1 MVKYVMFIR
10 IIISIIVFILQIRL
24 VFADI
29 VDVNNKEIIEL
40 LNANTPIVD
49 VRRNFEWE
57 QTGVIPNSILLTF
70 FDDEG
75 NYNFDKWYEELSLE
89 VNVNDPIILICR
101 SGNRSKII
109 AKMMDE
115 KYNNKFYN
123 AKNGIKSWIN
133 ANLITVKP

>member
-1 MVKYVMFIR
+1 MLIKL
-10 IIISIIVFILQIRL
+10 IISFIFIILQIRL

-49 VRRNFEWE
+49 VRRSFEWE

-75 NYNFDKWYEELSLE
+75 NYNFDKWYEELRLE
-89 VNVNDPIILICR
+89 LNVNDPIILICR

-123 AKNGIKSWIN
+123 ATNGIKSWIN

>member
-29 VDVNNKEIIEL
+29 VDVNNEEIIEL
-40 LNANTPIVD
+40 LNANTSIVD
-49 VRRNFEWE
+49 VRRKFEWE

-75 NYNFDKWYEELSLE
+75 NYNFDK
-89 VNVNDPIILICR
+89 
-101 SGNRSKII
+101 
-109 AKMMDE
+109 
-115 KYNNKFYN
+115 
-123 AKNGIKSWIN
+123 
-133 ANLITVKP
+133 